1 MRIAKC
7 ELQSVG
13 AGHSPFIE
21 VSAARIM
28 ARLELSLRSSMSFL
42 VKTIYHTMPKV
53 IFLSENSF
61 FLVFNFVAF
70 QIQIFCQIEFKIQ
83 IHYFKFS

>member
-42 VKTIYHTMPKV
+42 VKTIYHTIPKV
-53 IFLSENSF
+53 YFCPKF
-61 FLVFNFVAF
+61 FSNFNKTL
-70 QIQIFCQIEFKIQ
+70 FCNKIG
-83 IHYFKFS
+83 K

>member
-42 VKTIYHTMPKV
+42 VKTIYHTIPKV
-53 IFLSENSF
+53 YFCPKIIF
-61 FLVFNFVAF
+61 FLISARLYFVTKLNFCA
-70 QIQIFCQIEFKIQ
+70 KIG
-83 IHYFKFS
+83 K

>member
-42 VKTIYHTMPKV
+42 VKTIYHTIPKV
-53 IFLSENSF
+53 YFCPKIHFSTRLYFVTKLNFLRQNW
-61 FLVFNFVAF
+61 
-70 QIQIFCQIEFKIQ
+70 KI
-83 IHYFKFS
+83 I